1 MTISDGQ
8 NTGYVIPVIF
18 LVIFLTVTCCH
29 AFLLDHLK
37 KCINDCR
44 NRPRQHTEETEQN
57 ESRLENQLRDP
68 LNGHYDRPSP
78 EFGTIAWFSNQ
89 MNPILNRFKG
99 LRFARP
105 NSPHSG
111 FSSTFPSCPV
121 KFCTIYSLLCNII
134 YVTLFM

>member
-1 MTISDGQ
+1 MTTSDGQ
-8 NTGYVIPVIF
+8 LAGYVIGAVLI
-18 LVIFLTVTCCH
+18 LTCCH
-29 AFLLDHLK
+29 VFLK

-89 MNPILNRFKG
+89 INPILNRFTG
-99 LRFARP
+99 LRFARS
-105 NSPHSG
+105 NSPHSS
-111 FSSTFPSCPV
+111 FSSMFPSCPV
-121 KFCTIYSLLCNII
+121 KFYTIYNLLCYIN
-134 YVTLFM
+134 YFVLN